1 MFKRISAL
9 LLVVVFVALALA
21 AYYLRDPNQFKQD
34 LQDLAAEQSGYQV
47 TINGDIR
54 WRWALP
60 FGVSAENIAAT
71 ADSETITVDRLTLGI
86 SFGSLFA
93 AFDDWKIN
101 TLHLQDVYWEDSE
114 SIIRISDFHLQD
126 FRTGVSSPFAM
137 QVGYEST
144 DPDPIIVTADIVGR
158 LNYGDNDVLRFA
170 DTKVSS
176 NLAVGTC
183 QGAMNEAQRA
193 TGPRQEFPQDL
204 LPLNDLLDYD
214 LALTCDLADIPGSP
228 VPLTPATLKVANQQG
243 NTHIQL
249 STNNFWA
256 GTLNLDTHI
265 DLAAQPLRWTVKT
278 NASGIDSTKFVDW
291 ANVKQNWQAKLEID
305 STLTMRGNSED
316 ELLSSI
322 AGTANLDG
330 GTGSIDISAL
340 RNVLNAAALISGK
353 DNPVK
358 DWPEELGYQELTA
371 QWRAQGKA
379 SDIEFTLD
387 NIRGEA
393 SGAVDFVER
402 TMDMD
407 GWLRIDEPTNQVGL
421 RLPEELMNTKLP
433 MNCQGPLVDPKCRP
447 DKSGLLNLLRRTLT
461 GEKAETLRNTVEKA
475 IEEKVPDKLKESL
488 RGLIGRFGKKDD

>member
-1 MFKRISAL
+1 MFKRIFAL
-9 LLVVVFVALALA
+9 LLVVVLVALAVA

-34 LQDLAAEQSGYQV
+34 LQDLAAEQSGYKV
-47 TINGDIR
+47 TINGDIH

-60 FGVSAENIAAT
+60 FGVSAEDIAAT
-71 ADSETITVDRLTLGI
+71 ADNETITVDRLTLGI
-86 SFGSLFA
+86 SFGSVFA
-93 AFDDWKIN
+93 AFDDWRIN

-114 SIIRISDFHLQD
+114 SIIRVSDFHLQD
-126 FRTGVSSPFAM
+126 FRTGASSPFAM
-137 QVGYEST
+137 QLGYEGT
-144 DPDPIIVTADIVGR
+144 GPDPIIVTADIAGR
-158 LNYGDNDVLRFA
+158 LNYGDNEVLRFA

-183 QGAMNEAQRA
+183 QGAVNEAQRA
-193 TGPRQEFPQDL
+193 TGPRQERPEDL

-214 LALTCDLADIPGSP
+214 LTLSCDLADIPDSP
-228 VPLTPATLKVANQQG
+228 VPLAPASLKIANQQG
-243 NTHIQL
+243 STHIQL

-256 GTLNLDTHI
+256 GALTLETHI

-278 NASGIDSTKFVDW
+278 DAAGIDSAEFVDW
-291 ANVKQNWQAKLEID
+291 AKVKQNWQAKLDID
-305 STLTMRGNSED
+305 STLTLRGNSED

-340 RNVLNAAALISGK
+340 RSVLNAAALISGK

-358 DWPEELGYQELTA
+358 GWPEELGYQEFTA

-379 SDIEFTLD
+379 SEVEFTLD
-387 NIRGEA
+387 NIQGEA
-393 SGAVDFVER
+393 SGAVDFVEQ
-402 TMDMD
+402 TMDVD
-407 GWLRIDEPTNQVGL
+407 GWLRVYEPTNRVGL

-433 MNCQGPLVDPKCRP
+433 MNCQGLLVEPKCRP

-461 GEKAETLRNTVEKA
+461 GEKAETLRNTVEKT
-475 IEEKVPDKLKESL
+475 IEEKVPDKLKDSL
-488 RGLIGRFGKKDD
+488 RGLLGRFGKKDD